1 MTLTNSVTDP
11 IAASL
16 ACLRGRLPPGSR
28 VIVFGSQA
36 RGEAS
41 RTQLSSTPRTDQE
54 PARQV
59 DATRRGCAG
68 YSFCRLRNSPFG
80 LGQSS
85 PAPGIPHTSSAT
97 AKRCHRPR
105 TGSNPRLSCGSGSR
119 SGSWRGEGCPS
130 TASSAGPGGFPRAHP
145 ERANPATPNTTP
157 TSPEREASS
166 A

>member
-68 YSFCRLRNSPFG
+68 YSFCRLRNSPSLRSAQTVLACARNTPHIPG
-80 LGQSS
+80 YPVDGSS
-85 PAPGIPHTSSAT
+85 VV
-97 AKRCHRPR
+97 
-105 TGSNPRLSCGSGSR
+105 SCD
-119 SGSWRGEGCPS
+119 
-130 TASSAGPGGFPRAHP
+130 A
-145 ERANPATPNTTP
+145 
-157 TSPEREASS
+157 
-166 A
+166 